1 MKTKKFKVMSV
12 SQLDLM
18 ISYESVDGTT
28 RCDDDFETK
37 EAWERQM
44 DFILEEAENQG
55 TDDPVIELEFEDYY
69 A

>member
-1 MKTKKFKVMSV
+1 MKIKKFKVTSV

-18 ISYESVDGTT
+18 IAYESIDGTM

-44 DFILEEAENQG
+44 AYILQEAENQG
-55 TDDPVIELEFEDYY
+55 TDDPIIELEVED
-69 A
+69 